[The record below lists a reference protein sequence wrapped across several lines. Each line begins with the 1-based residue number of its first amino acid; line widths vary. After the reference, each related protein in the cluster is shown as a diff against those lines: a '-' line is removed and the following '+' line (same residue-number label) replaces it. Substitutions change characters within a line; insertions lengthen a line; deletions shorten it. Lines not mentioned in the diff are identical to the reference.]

1 MGIKQQARK
10 HLKPLTITQK
20 INMIRRRRV
29 HHQPYQ
35 PLNPMSMQ
43 EENAAIDMCYVLFC
57 VLSLH
62 LGPALWNF
70 VTKKLLNDPKS
81 IAVDS
86 YEFIKTLI
94 DRRTADS
101 TFFKTNEPSDLTH
114 LEIAQKGRLAVAHG
128 YFDEVALN
136 WASYLLSWIQL
147 LKMIDAPATAATVQ
161 EIYDLLISG
170 SKTPMDIVL
179 ESFTKPDFVHQ
190 GLKKESDITRAQY
203 LKAIRI
209 KLALYKCMVKHLGPA
224 LRSEHLRRKGAIRTN
239 SEIDCQNLL
248 FDLLEEW
255 LLQPQH
261 PDMATNVKIIETA
274 KDGRNIVCHAN
285 LPLILSDWEAS
296 LLSWEKVC
304 YLVSSVDTAKTIRD
318 FYINLKSRID
328 DLPLPGTIW
337 RSTAQSKYFA
347 KFVRRQVV
355 LNPTWRRPNFK
366 ITLTKKPA

>member
-1 MGIKQQARK
+1 MGNYKKARK
-10 HLKPLTITQK
+10 HLKPLTITQRLK
-20 INMIRRRRV
+20 LIRKRKV

-35 PLNPMSMQ
+35 PLNPMSMY

-57 VLSLH
+57 ILSLH

-81 IAVDS
+81 IVVDS
-86 YEFIKTLI
+86 YKFIKTLI

-101 TFFKTNEPSDLTH
+101 TFFTKNETSDLTH
-114 LEIAQKGRLAVAHG
+114 LEMSQKGRVAVAHG

-136 WASYLLSWIQL
+136 WASYLLSWIEL
-147 LKMIDAPATAATVQ
+147 LKMIDAHATAATVQ
-161 EIYDLLISG
+161 QIYDQLISG

-190 GLKKESDITRAQY
+190 GLKKQSDLTRAQY
-203 LKAIRI
+203 LKATRI
-209 KLALYKCMVKHLGPA
+209 KLALYKCMVKNLGPA

-239 SEIDCQNLL
+239 SEIDCQNLF

-261 PDMATNVKIIETA
+261 PDMATNVQIIETA

-285 LPLILSDWEAS
+285 LPLILSDWEAT

-304 YLVSSVDTAKTIRD
+304 YLISSVDTAKTIND
-318 FYINLKSRID
+318 FISI
-328 DLPLPGTIW
+328 
-337 RSTAQSKYFA
+337 
-347 KFVRRQVV
+347 
-355 LNPTWRRPNFK
+355 
-366 ITLTKKPA
+366 

>member
-1 MGIKQQARK
+1 
-10 HLKPLTITQK
+10 
-20 INMIRRRRV
+20 
-29 HHQPYQ
+29 
-35 PLNPMSMQ
+35 MSMP
-43 EENAAIDMCYVLFC
+43 EENDAIDMCYVLFC
-57 VLSLH
+57 ILSLH

-70 VTKKLLNDPKS
+70 VSKKLLNDPKS
-81 IAVDS
+81 IVVDS

-94 DRRTADS
+94 DRRTANS
-101 TFFKTNEPSDLTH
+101 TFFTTNKPSDLTQ
-114 LEIAQKGRLAVAHG
+114 LDIAQKGRLAVAHG

-136 WASYLLSWIQL
+136 WASYLLSWIEL
-147 LKMIDAPATAATVQ
+147 LKMIDAHTTAGTVQ
-161 EIYDLLISG
+161 QIYDELISG

-179 ESFTKPDFVHQ
+179 ASFTKPNFVNQ
-190 GLKKESDITRAQY
+190 GLKKESDLTRAQY

-224 LRSEHLRRKGAIRTN
+224 LRSEHLRRKGAVRTN

-261 PDMATNVKIIETA
+261 ADMTTNVKIIETA

-285 LPLILSDWEAS
+285 LPLILTDWEAT

-304 YLVSSVDTAKTIRD
+304 RLITNVNTANTIRD
-318 FYINLKSRID
+318 VYIDLKSRI

-347 KFVRRQVV
+347 NLVRRQVV

-366 ITLTKKPA
+366 ITLTKKPL